1 MLLRKPSFKPMY
13 SFRHARSEDSAAIRA
28 LVESVL
34 REYGL
39 PFDADGADADLA
51 DVQASYE
58 GRGGVLYVVESPA
71 GAIAGCGGIF
81 PMNTDIVELRKMYV
95 LPAARG
101 RGLGKELLN
110 RLLADARRLGYKRVM
125 LETNSTLKEAI
136 ALYRRF
142 GFVPVDRPH
151 LAKRCDQTWE
161 LSLSSHRPA
170 GEIEF

>member
-1 MLLRKPSFKPMY
+1 VYR
-13 SFRHARSEDSAAIRA
+13 FRTARSEDSAAIRA

-39 PFDADGADADLA
+39 PFDAADTDADLA

-58 GRGGVLYVVESPA
+58 DRGGVLYVVEAPA
-71 GAIAGCGGIF
+71 REIVGCGGLF
-81 PMNTDIVELRKMYV
+81 PVSAGSVELRKMYL
-95 LPAARG
+95 LPTARG

-125 LETNSTLKEAI
+125 LETNSVLKEAI

-142 GFVPVDRPH
+142 GFVPVVRPH

-161 LSLSSHRPA
+161 LRLAPQQ
-170 GEIEF
+170 GEGELTP